1 MQINNKVKSI
11 DFFKNFFLN
20 FIFLILVFLT
30 LGLPI
35 TSWLSFIIVCF
46 AIVIVITGK
55 LNLNLK
61 KFIIV
66 FFITIISLTL
76 QFFFPKNI
84 QEGFAIYHTDGNEF
98 FESELPE
105 KVNVY
110 LKKTIKE
117 NYLFH
122 IPSKEHFSRSFNN
135 WSFSADGFWQKKS
148 MSRMISNI
156 NFEDVHELR
165 IGAFNDVN
173 MNINY
178 NNWSYLLRLPLIIK
192 YILPDKFYNAD
203 LCFQGLIYIQNEFL
217 NH

>member
-11 DFFKNFFLN
+11 DFYNKFFLN
-20 FIFLILVFLT
+20 FIFIILIILT

-46 AIVIVITGK
+46 TIVIVITGR

-61 KFIIV
+61 KFIIA

-76 QFFFPKNI
+76 QFCFPKNI

-98 FESELPE
+98 FENELTE
-105 KVNVY
+105 KVNIY

-117 NYLFH
+117 NYLVN
-122 IPSKEHFSRSFNN
+122 IPSDEHFSRSFND
-135 WSFSADGFWQKKS
+135 WTFSADGFWQKKS
-148 MSRMISNI
+148 MSRMINDI
-156 NFEDVHELR
+156 NFENVHELR

-178 NNWSYLLRLPLIIK
+178 ITLKLKKKILNLI
-192 YILPDKFYNAD
+192 FYN
-203 LCFQGLIYIQNEFL
+203 LGFNIFIL
-217 NH
+217 N